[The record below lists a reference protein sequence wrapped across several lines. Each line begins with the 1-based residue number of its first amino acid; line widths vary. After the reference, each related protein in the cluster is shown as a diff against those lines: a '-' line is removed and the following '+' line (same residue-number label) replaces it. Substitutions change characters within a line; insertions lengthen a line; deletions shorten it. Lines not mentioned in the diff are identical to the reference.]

1 MEKNSNSISA
11 GVGFGFIFASIIS
24 YSMWKSFWWMFF
36 HGCLSWFYV
45 IYWAIRY

>member
-1 MEKNSNSISA
+1 MGKNINSIST
-11 GVGFGFIFASIIS
+11 GVGFVFASIIS

-36 HGCLSWFYV
+36 HGCLSWVYV